1 MKILSVC
8 DVLFPQTTGGAG
20 RVARELAEAFMEMGA
35 EVEFLTRLTGK
46 PSPSGDKATYFQPPG
61 KAFPGHYRKIF
72 LKTVKRFDPDL
83 IHVHQP
89 FPACLSIASFSSK
102 PVVYNYYSPWSEEFK
117 MKFSL
122 LPRSLRKIMSP
133 LLAAAERRVVHRATA
148 IIVLSQFSNHQL
160 MQLHDREA
168 VLIPGGVNSER
179 FRPTGEKPS
188 DNTLRLITVRNLVP
202 RMGLP
207 QLIRAMSLLP
217 PHIELT
223 IGGQGPLQDE
233 LMGLISSLSLSERV
247 RLAGHVPDEDLPF
260 FYSSANWF
268 VLPTVALEGFGLV
281 TLESL
286 SCGTPVLGTR
296 IGATPE
302 LLEKFDSQWIIEEP
316 TAKEIAA
323 TILRVIEKPTPS
335 PDDLHHRVAGEF
347 DWKNIAKLYFELFES
362 LV

>member
-20 RVARELAEAFMEMGA
+20 RVARELAEAFMKMGA
-35 EVEFLTRLTGK
+35 GVEFLTRFTGK
-46 PSPSGDKATYFQPPG
+46 ASPSGDQVTYFQPPG
-61 KAFPGHYRKIF
+61 KAFPGHYREIF
-72 LKTVKRFDPDL
+72 LETVKRFNPDL

-89 FPACLSIASFSSK
+89 FPACLSISSFSSK

-122 LPRSLRKIMSP
+122 VPRSLRKIMSP
-133 LLAAAERRVVHRATA
+133 FLAAAERRVVHRATA

-160 MQLHDREA
+160 MRLHDREA

-179 FRPTGEKPS
+179 FQPTGESQPDK
-188 DNTLRLITVRNLVP
+188 TLRLITVRNLVP

-217 PHIELT
+217 AHIELT
-223 IGGQGPLQDE
+223 IGGRGPLEAE
-233 LMGLISSLSLSERV
+233 LLGLISSLGLSDRV
-247 RLAGHVPDEDLPF
+247 RLAGHVPEEDLPH

-302 LLEKFDSQWIIEEP
+302 LLEKFDPQWIIEES

-323 TILRVIEKPTPS
+323 TILTVIEKPSPS
-335 PDDLHHRVAGEF
+335 PSDLHHRVAAEF
-347 DWKNIAKLYFELFES
+347 DWKSIAKRYLEMFES

>member
-20 RVARELAEAFMEMGA
+20 RVARELAEAFMKMGA
-35 EVEFLTRLTGK
+35 EVEFLTRFTGK
-46 PSPSGDKATYFQPPG
+46 ASPSGDKATYFQPPG

-72 LKTVKRFDPDL
+72 RETVKRFNPDL

-89 FPACLSIASFSSK
+89 FPACLSISSFSSK

-133 LLAAAERRVVHRATA
+133 LLAAAERRVVHRATV
-148 IIVLSQFSNHQL
+148 IIVLSQFSNHQVR
-160 MQLHDREA
+160 QLHDREA
-168 VLIPGGVNSER
+168 VLIPGGVNSEQ
-179 FRPTGEKPS
+179 FQPTVKGQS
-188 DNTLRLITVRNLVP
+188 DKTLRLVTLRNLVP

-207 QLIRAMSLLP
+207 QLIRAMNLLP

-223 IGGQGPLQDE
+223 IGGRGPLQDE
-233 LMGLISSLSLSERV
+233 LMELIRSLGLSDRV
-247 RLAGHVPDEDLPF
+247 RLAGHVPDKDLPH

-302 LLEKFDSQWIIEEP
+302 LLEKFDPQWIIEEP
-316 TAKEIAA
+316 TPKEIAA
-323 TILRVIEKPTPS
+323 TILTVTEKPAPS
-335 PDDLHHRVAGEF
+335 PDDLHQRVAGEF
-347 DWKNIAKLYFELFES
+347 DWKNIAKLYLELFES

>member
-1 MKILSVC
+1 
-8 DVLFPQTTGGAG
+8 
-20 RVARELAEAFMEMGA
+20 
-35 EVEFLTRLTGK
+35 
-46 PSPSGDKATYFQPPG
+46 
-61 KAFPGHYRKIF
+61 
-72 LKTVKRFDPDL
+72 
-83 IHVHQP
+83 
-89 FPACLSIASFSSK
+89 
-102 PVVYNYYSPWSEEFK
+102 

-122 LPRSLRKIMSP
+122 LTRSLRKIMSP
-133 LLAAAERRVVHRATA
+133 FLAEAERRVVHRATV

-179 FRPTGEKPS
+179 FQPTGRDPS
-188 DNTLRLITVRNLVP
+188 DKTLRLITLRNLVP

-223 IGGQGPLQDE
+223 IGGRGPLQDE
-233 LMGLISSLSLSERV
+233 LMGLIHSLDLSQRV
-247 RLAGHVPDEDLPF
+247 RLAGHVPDEDLPL

-323 TILRVIEKPTPS
+323 TILRVIEKPAPS
-335 PDDLHHRVAGEF
+335 PDDLHHRVAEEF
-347 DWKNIAKLYFELFES
+347 DWKNIAKLYLEMFES

>member
-20 RVARELAEAFMEMGA
+20 RVARELAEAFIRMGA
-35 EVEFLTRLTGK
+35 EIEFLTRFTGK
-46 PSPSGDKATYFQPPG
+46 ASPSGDQATYFQPPG

-72 LKTVKRFDPDL
+72 REIVERFNPDL

-89 FPACLSIASFSSK
+89 FPACLALASFSSK

-117 MKFSL
+117 MKASP
-122 LPRSLRKIMSP
+122 LPRPLRRIISP
-133 LLAAAERRVVHRATA
+133 FLASAERRVVHRATA
-148 IIVLSQFSNHQL
+148 IVVLSQFSNHQL
-160 MQLHDREA
+160 RQLHDGEA

-179 FRPTGEKPS
+179 FRPTEEKRS
-188 DNTLRLITVRNLVP
+188 DDTLRLITVRNLVP

-207 QLIRAMSLLP
+207 QLIRAMNLLP

-223 IGGQGPLQDE
+223 IGGRGPLEDE
-233 LMGLISSLSLSERV
+233 LLELISSLGLSDRV
-247 RLAGHVPDEDLPF
+247 QLAGHVPDEDLPH
-260 FYSSANWF
+260 FYSSADWF

-302 LLEKFDSQWIIEEP
+302 LLEKFDSEWIIGEP
-316 TAKEIAA
+316 TPERIAA
-323 TILRVIEKPTPS
+323 TVLKVIEKSVPS
-335 PDDLHHRVAGEF
+335 PDDLHHRVAEEF
-347 DWKNIAKLYFELFES
+347 DWRNIAKRYLEMFES

>member
-1 MKILSVC
+1 M
-8 DVLFPQTTGGAG
+8 
-20 RVARELAEAFMEMGA
+20 
-35 EVEFLTRLTGK
+35 
-46 PSPSGDKATYFQPPG
+46 
-61 KAFPGHYRKIF
+61 
-72 LKTVKRFDPDL
+72 
-83 IHVHQP
+83 
-89 FPACLSIASFSSK
+89 
-102 PVVYNYYSPWSEEFK
+102 EEFK
-117 MKFSL
+117 IKSSRWPHIF
-122 LPRSLRKIMSP
+122 RKVVSP
-133 LLAAAERRVVHRATA
+133 LLAEVEKRALHRATA
-148 IIVLSQFSNHQL
+148 ITVLSKFSKRKLKRLYN
-160 MQLHDREA
+160 REGII
-168 VLIPGGVNSER
+168 IPGGVDSER
-179 FRPTGEKPS
+179 FRPSAKVESSKA
-188 DNTLRLITVRNLVP
+188 LRLVTLRNLVP

-223 IGGQGPLQDE
+223 IGGRGPLQHE
-233 LMGLISSLSLSERV
+233 LLDLIHSLGLSERV
-247 RLAGHVPDEDLPF
+247 RLAGHVPDEDLPL

-302 LLEKFDSQWIIEEP
+302 LLEKFDSQWLIDEP

-347 DWKNIAKLYFELFES
+347 DWKKIAELYFELFES